1 MCAMRKPIVDR
12 ICMGVVPLLAV
23 AVGTAGLD
31 LTVHESVSARV
42 ESHAVVPTASIDTS
56 ASTVG
61 IADSNLYY
69 MDAADMTTAMDH
81 LQSLG
86 VTQVRLFLPWRDIET
101 ADDTYDWTHADQ
113 LIDAAAAHGIAVVA
127 AVTSTPT
134 WATNYGWVAAN
145 GEPTSTAA
153 YADFMSQLAARYGA
167 AANADEAKISAYEIW
182 NEPNGFAGWFPMPD
196 ARIYTRLLQA
206 AYTSIKAVDPTATV
220 IGGALGTGLSM
231 AWLTVNPVTF
241 LSQMYAAGAEGYFD
255 ALSFHPYNLTG
266 TLSDGLTF
274 YNSAIKQLMKLR
286 EIMEANGDGEK
297 LIWATEYGEPST
309 QGGDENQAA
318 YIEDFLQTWSK
329 VPGVGPSFIYSLIDL
344 ATGSLWSENNY
355 GIFEDDWTPKL
366 AAGVI
371 KDWIATHT
379 GPWDPDDL
387 VEFVAQY
394 RPASLA
400 TQMLTAVVN
409 TVRAIIAKAS
419 LLLASAVRAVVDIA
433 AGAVESAVGLAAA
446 FAPAPKNPTTPT
458 TPAAAAVVV
467 PTVAVAEK
475 TKEPEKTEGTQET
488 EKATETEKVAEVEKA
503 TETGTTTVDATE
515 AAPAVQPDTA
525 ADPEPEPKPDASG
538 STDSTPPAPRSH
550 RRSATPKE
558 SADSP
563 PAPKTRA
570 RHSYNP
576 RRHTAAARTDTE
588 TGQVGAPSRH
598 ERPTAQHEAG
608 DTRDA
613 AA

>member
-1 MCAMRKPIVDR
+1 MCAMRKRIVDR
-12 ICMGVVPLLAV
+12 FCMAAVPLLTV

-31 LTVHESVSARV
+31 LAVHEPVSAQV
-42 ESHAVVPTASIDTS
+42 ESHAVIPTASIDTS

-61 IADSNLYY
+61 VADSNLYF
-69 MDAADMTTAMDH
+69 MDAADMSTAMEQ

-167 AANADEAKISAYEIW
+167 TANADEAKISAYEIW

-241 LSQMYAAGAEGYFD
+241 LSQMYASGAEGYFD

-286 EIMEANGDGEK
+286 EIMAANGDGEK

-309 QGGDENQAA
+309 QAGDENQAA
-318 YIEDFLQTWSK
+318 YVEDFLQTWSK
-329 VPGVGPSFIYSLIDL
+329 IPGVGPSFIYSLIDL

-355 GIFEDDWTPKL
+355 GIFRDDWTPKL

-379 GPWDPDDL
+379 GPWNPDDL

-394 RPASLA
+394 RPASLV

-433 AGAVESAVGLAAA
+433 ADAVESAAGLAAA
-446 FAPAPKNPTTPT
+446 LTPAPKTPT
-458 TPAAAAVVV
+458 TPKAATAVPSARVQSTISELAPTAEVVTAAKTE
-467 PTVAVAEK
+467 TVAVAETVGVAEEVAEK
-475 TKEPEKTEGTQET
+475 DTTVADAPEPTPTAQPET
-488 EKATETEKVAEVEKA
+488 AAVDRDTET
-503 TETGTTTVDATE
+503 
-515 AAPAVQPDTA
+515 PA
-525 ADPEPEPKPDASG
+525 G
-538 STDSTPPAPRSH
+538 STDSKPPAPRPH
-550 RRSATPKE
+550 RHAANPAE
-558 SADSP
+558 STDSP
-563 PAPKTRA
+563 AASKTRA

-576 RRHTAAARTDTE
+576 RRHNAAVRPETE
-588 TGQVGAPSRH
+588 RSADAAPSRH
-598 ERPTAQHEAG
+598 DRPAAQHEST
-608 DTRDA
+608 DTSDA

>member
-1 MCAMRKPIVDR
+1 MCAMRKHIVDR
-12 ICMGVVPLLAV
+12 ICMGIVPLLTV

-31 LTVHESVSARV
+31 LTVHEHLGPRV
-42 ESHAVVPTASIDTS
+42 ASHAVVPTAAIDTS

-61 IADSNLYY
+61 IADSNLYF

-101 ADDTYDWTHADQ
+101 ADDSYDWTHADQ
-113 LIDAAAAHGIAVVA
+113 LIDAAASHGIAVVA

-153 YADFMSQLAARYGA
+153 YADFMAQLAQRYGTP
-167 AANADEAKISAYEIW
+167 ADATEAKIAAYEIW

-196 ARIYTRLLQA
+196 ARIYTQLLQA
-206 AYTSIKAVDPTATV
+206 AYTSIKAVDPAATV

-297 LIWATEYGEPST
+297 LVWATEYGEPST
-309 QGGDENQAA
+309 QAGDANQAA
-318 YIEDFLQTWSK
+318 YIEDFLQTWSTM
-329 VPGVGPSFIYSLIDL
+329 PGVGPSFIYSLIDL

-355 GIFEDDWTPKL
+355 GIFHDDWTPKL

-371 KDWIATHT
+371 KEWIASHT

-387 VEFVAQY
+387 IEYVAQY

-409 TVRAIIAKAS
+409 TVRAIVAKAS
-419 LLLASAVRAVVDIA
+419 LLLASAVRAVVDITA
-433 AGAVESAVGLAAA
+433 DAVESVSSLAAA
-446 FAPAPKNPTTPT
+446 FAPAPKAPATPKA
-458 TPAAAAVVV
+458 PAAAVPSARVEPVVAETA
-467 PTVAVAEK
+467 TVGIAEK
-475 TKEPEKTEGTQET
+475 TEE
-488 EKATETEKVAEVEKA
+488 VAEVEK
-503 TETGTTTVDATE
+503 DATVADAPE
-515 AAPAVQPDTA
+515 ATPTVQPTAPADP
-525 ADPEPEPKPDASG
+525 DPEPDTSAPAESAES
-538 STDSTPPAPRSH
+538 SASTPSTESKPPTPRPH
-550 RRSATPKE
+550 RHSATPKE
-558 SADSP
+558 STESADAP
-563 PAPKTRA
+563 TAPKTRA

-576 RRHTAAARTDTE
+576 RRHSAAARPE
-588 TGQVGAPSRH
+588 VERGQGPAPTQH
-598 ERPTAQHEAG
+598 ERSTTPHESTASS
-608 DTRDA
+608 DA